1 MALPPMVQN
10 STMRLDH
17 VSYVTSHD
25 QLADTVQRLGAR
37 LGSTFVDGG
46 IHPRFGTRNFTA
58 PLLDGKYIEVV
69 CPLDHPATEQTPWGK
84 AVSKKAQEGGGW
96 LTWVFSTEDISPIEE
111 KFGRKAV
118 DGHRT
123 RPDGTDLKWKQ
134 IGVKE
139 IEESRELPFFIQWL
153 TDDHPSRDGKAVAR
167 ISKITM
173 VNEKR
178 LQDSW
183 FKEEIVSSL
192 ADIEMVWDESNNSDG
207 EKGIV
212 LIEFTTPEG
221 IKKID

>member
-1 MALPPMVQN
+1 MVQN
-10 STMRLDH
+10 CPMRLDH

-25 QLADTVQRLGAR
+25 QLADTVQRLGSR
-37 LGSTFVDGG
+37 LGTTFVDGG

-96 LTWVFSTEDISPIEE
+96 LTWVFSTDDIAPIEE

-139 IEESRELPFFIQWL
+139 ITDSRELPFFIEWL
-153 TDDHPSRDGKAVAR
+153 TEDHPSKDGNAVA
-167 ISKITM
+167 KI
-173 VNEKR
+173 EKIVIADKEQ
-178 LQDSW
+178 LSDSW
-183 FKEEIVSSL
+183 FKNEILGALSGVS
-192 ADIEMVWDESNNSDG
+192 IEWTDSEDNDG
-207 EKGIV
+207 ENGIV
-212 LIEFTTPEG
+212 GIEIQSPSGLIR
-221 IKKID
+221 ID